1 MAHLL
6 DVEPVLRQGEVVV
19 HIQEHQV
26 MASFFVGDA
35 HEEAAG
41 QGIVGLPGQLGV
53 VVDGEG
59 AIREAAVAC
68 QAPEAWYRT
77 DYECLVGTVMF
88 LVAEVLPGLVGMVRA
103 VWIRAEGWNHVIPP
117 SLLRCGRHRRLWI
130 GNMVRGTTKKLYHRH
145 EASPSSKPMD
155 RMRGRDVANNVI
167 SKMSM

>member
-1 MAHLL
+1 MHCQGIPR
-6 DVEPVLRQGEVVV
+6 EPVYAVLDALGRAAEVPPDRA
-19 HIQEHQV
+19 Q
-26 MASFFVGDA
+26 ALALA
-35 HEEAAG
+35 HRA
-41 QGIVGLPGQLGV
+41 VDLPEVQPALGV